1 MEHVRHW
8 FDSMM
13 AGLETVG
20 DEETRKRLLEHC
32 GRACARRETIAAVK
46 KGVADATAGES
57 RRQAGDG
64 PAVQRG
70 AAAGGGLD
78 RLEGVDAVITMFNK
92 ALRGQ
97 GTMVREGEMLTLT
110 YHKCFCPMR
119 KEGLSSPTLCD
130 CTRGWAKEVFETA
143 AGHPVQAELVSS
155 INRGSDACRI
165 RVHL

>member
-13 AGLETVG
+13 AGLETLS

-32 GRACARRETIAAVK
+32 GRACARRDTIAAVK
-46 KGVADATAGES
+46 KALAET
-57 RRQAGDG
+57 
-64 PAVQRG
+64 
-70 AAAGGGLD
+70 AGGGLNG
-78 RLEGVDAVITMFNK
+78 LEGVDAVITMFNK
-92 ALRGQ
+92 ALGGQ

-143 AGHPVQAELVSS
+143 AGHPVHAELVSS

-165 RVHL
+165 RLHL